1 MEIRNLFSIL
11 PIANSQVLAAV
22 RDIAR
27 QRRTPVILVGGAVRD
42 ALLGKPAN
50 DYDIAVQ
57 GNPVP
62 LARKVA
68 DALLGDFWLM
78 DAKRGTARVILRDAA
93 KTVIDFAACR
103 GATWHAD
110 LFARD
115 FSVNAIGYDLDTD
128 MLIDPTHGQAD
139 LQAHVIRAVSD
150 HAISDDPIRA
160 LRAVRLA
167 QKLGFAIE
175 PTTWA
180 QARAIGNAPLSGI
193 EGHQPSAERARDELL
208 AMLTL
213 PAATPALR
221 QLDALGL
228 LTLLVPEVEP
238 MRTCTQSPPHQFNV
252 MEHTWA
258 VMDAMDDLAE
268 KLAIGYWRLA
278 DQLLITNCLFHLHE
292 PTANATRAAI
302 LKFAALLHD
311 CAKPHTRSVDPDS
324 RIRFFTHEE
333 RGAELAAARAQALK
347 LSGDEVRDVR
357 AMVRHHMRANQLARA
372 AEKPTPRAIYR
383 FMREAGQCAPEL
395 ALFAIADCYGK
406 RGADTQPGECADS
419 KAMATRLIEKYFTQ
433 FSPQAAPAPLI
444 TGRDLIEMGI
454 APGKLIGQ
462 ILERVREAHMTNE
475 ISTRTEALAM
485 ARQLRLESGD

>member
-1 MEIRNLFSIL
+1 MLSTL
-11 PIANSQVLAAV
+11 PIANSPLLAAV
-22 RDIAR
+22 RDMAR

-62 LARKVA
+62 VARKVA
-68 DALLGDFWLM
+68 DALTGDFWLM
-78 DAKRGTARVILRDAA
+78 DAERGTARVILRDAN
-93 KTVIDFAACR
+93 KTVIDFAMCR

-128 MLIDPTHGQAD
+128 ELMDPTNGQAD
-139 LQAHVIRAVSD
+139 LQARVIRAVTD

-167 QKLGFAIE
+167 QKLGFDIE

-180 QARAIGNAPLSGI
+180 QAQTIGSAI
-193 EGHQPSAERARDELL
+193 HQPSAERARDELL
-208 AMLTL
+208 AMLAL

-228 LTLLVPEVEP
+228 LAQLVPEIEP

-252 MEHTWA
+252 LEHTWV
-258 VMDAMDDLAE
+258 VMNAMDEITERLE
-268 KLAIGYWRLA
+268 IGDWRLR
-278 DQLLITNCLFHLHE
+278 DQSPISSPQSLLPNLQSHLRQAS
-292 PTANATRAAI
+292 ANATRTAI

-311 CAKPHTRSVDPDS
+311 CAKPHTRSEDPDG

-347 LSGDEVRDVR
+347 LSGDEVRNVR
-357 AMVRHHMRANQLARA
+357 TLVRHHMRANQLARA
-372 AEKPTPRAIYR
+372 AEPPSPRSIYR

-406 RGADTQPGECADS
+406 RGADTQPGDCADS
-419 KAMATRLIEKYFTQ
+419 KAMAARLIEKYFTQ
-433 FSPQAAPAPLI
+433 FSPQAAPTPLI

-462 ILERVREAHMTNE
+462 ILERVREAHMTGE
-475 ISTRTEALAM
+475 ISAQGEALAI
-485 ARQLRLESGD
+485 ARQMRLERED